1 MQYCKVVAS
10 GMTNANIEVIVKQI
24 SYISL
29 KQINKLKSLL
39 PNIIIGGQARVVT
52 WPLPGAPKS
61 RLSKTIEE
69 KLGLNSCF
77 FQSNTYCFPFM
88 PQVSYIPQYI
98 VNCLFVKRFISKSD
112 FETAWWGLVCCLQ
125 FEYGYAGVSIR
136 AVVAGLRGQQWSDPV
151 KCRCGL

>member
-1 MQYCKVVAS
+1 MQYCKVLAS
-10 GMTNANIEVIVKQI
+10 GMTSANIEVIAKQI

-39 PNIIIGGQARVVT
+39 PNIIITKKNLLPAVGGQARVVS

-77 FQSNTYCFPFM
+77 FQCNTYG
-88 PQVSYIPQYI
+88 IRGI
-98 VNCLFVKRFISKSD
+98 LRFFIYHS
-112 FETAWWGLVCCLQ
+112 TL
-125 FEYGYAGVSIR
+125 
-136 AVVAGLRGQQWSDPV
+136 
-151 KCRCGL
+151 